1 MNMLSRRCCASVL
14 FLSSLVV
21 GTGCNLSD
29 PPEDGVQVIIEQ
41 SMSDQ
46 QEETLKE
53 NLKELIDGSYTR
65 VSSIT
70 INGKTKL
77 NYAPVEDVQAYADKI
92 TFAKVTKVEGRQIWI
107 DISEQ

>member
-1 MNMLSRRCCASVL
+1 MNVLSRRCFATIF
-14 FLSSLVV
+14 FLSSISIV
-21 GTGCNLSD
+21 TGCNLSD

-46 QEETLKE
+46 QGETLKAS
-53 NLKELIDGSYTR
+53 LKELIDGSYTR
-65 VSSIT
+65 ESSIT

-92 TFAKVTKVEGRQIWI
+92 TFAKVTRVEGRQIWI
-107 DISEQ
+107 DISDQ